1 MTDLQGGWVR
11 QDQMRIIGLTGGIAT
26 GKSTVARFF
35 SERGIIVIDA
45 DALSREAVLPGTPAL
60 QRIIEA
66 FGSGILLPD
75 GSLDRKAL
83 GAVVFADAQ
92 KRRVL
97 EEILHPAIK
106 LLADDKIRQA
116 GQAGSRLVVY
126 MAPLLIEAGISDRV
140 DEIWVVST
148 TEEIQLERLMARD
161 KLSREEAKRVID
173 SQMPLTEKKR
183 FGRVVIDNSGTPE
196 QTFRLLEKI
205 MQKEIEARDT

>member
-1 MTDLQGGWVR
+1 MR

-66 FGSGILLPD
+66 FGSEILLPD

-126 MAPLLIEAGISDRV
+126 MAPLLIEAGVSDRV

-148 TEEIQLERLMARD
+148 TEEVQLERLMARD